1 MEDKKMQQAVISVTG
16 KDNVGIVAKVS
27 NACFECN
34 VNIADV
40 SQTILQNYFAMIM
53 VVDIEKISVPFSQF
67 VDKMT
72 ELGKQNDLEIHTMHE
87 DIFDSMH
94 RI

>member
-1 MEDKKMQQAVISVTG
+1 MQQAVISVTG

-40 SQTILQNYFAMIM
+40 SQTVLQNYFAMIM
-53 VVDIEKISVPFSQF
+53 VVDIENISVPFAQF

-72 ELGKQNDLEIHTMHE
+72 ELGKQNNLEIHTMHE
-87 DIFDSMH
+87 DIFDAMH